1 VILPAGAARS
11 PRTRRL
17 PGPPSPPG

>member
-17 PGPPSPPG
+17 PGPPSQPG